1 MYNKTLRREICNMRD
16 LKMQSPLYE
25 GLKGEQLEKE
35 RQRERQ
41 RERESNIMKF
51 IKNKWYVCNFLIEF

>member
-1 MYNKTLRREICNMRD
+1 MRD

-51 IKNKWYVCNFLIEF
+51 VKKNGMFMSS